1 MLRDRETIL
10 ALKIILIVATVIL
23 TTWVVIK
30 LAPVISLMIVAVFIV
45 YTINPLVN
53 YLIKNHFKPIIAAL
67 ISSLLILIAV
77 MLLFYLLIPGLIFE
91 MRQLISFL
99 TTEFIRDL
107 PKVTAQLEE
116 IDQRFKLELTAA
128 FVEYANQFV
137 RQVPGN
143 IQLLLRNLTAISLGV
158 VTRIWIML
166 ALVFLVFY
174 LVQDLEKAKQNLT
187 LLFPQIYKENII
199 HILGTVDL
207 KVGAYIR
214 GTLMKCLFV
223 GLLIWTGLS
232 LLGMPF
238 AILLGITAGLFNII
252 LYIGPFAA
260 AIPALLLS
268 IMPAT
273 PSFFLV
279 VLLYLIVQILDAF
292 LFTPLFLGKA
302 TDLSPLTV
310 VVAILIGAQ
319 LWGVLGIILAIPIT
333 ATLKVL
339 LDHYYLKQRKA
350 EEDVTTLLS

>member
-1 MLRDRETIL
+1 
-10 ALKIILIVATVIL
+10 
-23 TTWVVIK
+23 
-30 LAPVISLMIVAVFIV
+30 
-45 YTINPLVN
+45 
-53 YLIKNHFKPIIAAL
+53 
-67 ISSLLILIAV
+67 
-77 MLLFYLLIPGLIFE
+77 
-91 MRQLISFL
+91 
-99 TTEFIRDL
+99 
-107 PKVTAQLEE
+107 
-116 IDQRFKLELTAA
+116 
-128 FVEYANQFV
+128 
-137 RQVPGN
+137 
-143 IQLLLRNLTAISLGV
+143 
-158 VTRIWIML
+158 
-166 ALVFLVFY
+166 
-174 LVQDLEKAKQNLT
+174 
-187 LLFPQIYKENII
+187 
-199 HILGTVDL
+199 
-207 KVGAYIR
+207 
-214 GTLMKCLFV
+214 
-223 GLLIWTGLS
+223 
-232 LLGMPF
+232 LGMPF

-350 EEDVTTLLS
+350 EEDATTLLS